1 MCPNHSLF
9 LFHFTSTFAEITF
22 KTIKRL
28 NVILSKFI
36 FAVSAFLLLVD
47 CEIFLLSVFKEYYYQ
62 NIFCRSGQ
70 DLQRIFAPS
79 LLLSSPLLPFPVA
92 GMTFGWWWVQWT
104 SWWAWC
110 SPWWASWCRNP
121 LFPASHCQWPF
132 PAPID
137 LTTLGFWPL
146 FESEDSVD
154 QWRSANIR

>member
-1 MCPNHSLF
+1 MASDSFFLWTIILLNHS
-9 LFHFTSTFAEITF
+9 HFFRYALITLSFSSTLLPPLLIITF

-92 GMTFGWWWVQWT
+92 GMTFGW
-104 SWWAWC
+104 
-110 SPWWASWCRNP
+110 
-121 LFPASHCQWPF
+121 
-132 PAPID
+132 
-137 LTTLGFWPL
+137 
-146 FESEDSVD
+146 
-154 QWRSANIR
+154 